1 MAYMGINFLSLH
13 PVVSQYILT
22 SLTMCLLVPLEI
34 FRDVLW
40 IPFLKT
46 RLEILRY

>member
-1 MAYMGINFLSLH
+1 MGINSLSLR
-13 PVVSQYILT
+13 PVVSRYILT
-22 SLTMCLLVPLEI
+22 SLTMLLLAPAEI